1 MIDVDSL
8 DTSAPAVRRAIRDM
22 ILSTFMDGSPDAA
35 LDDDASLDRTRIVDS
50 VRALELLLFVEE
62 QFGITVENE
71 EAVPENFDTVNN
83 IVAFIE
89 RKRAAA

>member
-1 MIDVDSL
+1 
-8 DTSAPAVRRAIRDM
+8 M
-22 ILSTFMDGSPDAA
+22 ILSAFMGGAPETA
-35 LDDDASLDRTRIVDS
+35 LHDDASLDRSRIVDS

-71 EAVPENFDTVNN
+71 DAVPENLDTVNN
-83 IVAFIE
+83 IVAFVE